1 MSAKIELSAELVRD
15 LFYLMRDILEVAA
28 RSNLPPQE
36 YEKIMQRFNYA
47 ASHVLPDDLDD
58 LA

>member
-1 MSAKIELSAELVRD
+1 MEKVELSAELVRD

-36 YEKIMQRFNYA
+36 YEKIMHRFNYG
-47 ASHVLPDDLDD
+47 ASHIFPNELDD